1 MVETRWGVMKIFW
14 FQTSRIAEGIGQ
26 RSKQL
31 EEHGFDGM
39 MLTYHVFGGD
49 HFTRIARNI
58 DPESSFHYIVA
69 MRPYVISGQY
79 LAMICNSINEISPNR
94 ISINL
99 LTGFIKEKEQGVG
112 GFLSDVTDDSSP
124 AERSQYMLEYA
135 EMFKSLSLPTPDFYV
150 STSNEHAL
158 NVCKEKGFP
167 LIVQHSL
174 YKKNNFDFKNIKHM
188 VSICP
193 TVRDDNE
200 PFVNRT
206 MDYELF
212 SKEDF
217 FRFLDECEKNGVYGI
232 LISEDVPNSEYH
244 RLINLIKE
252 YRV

>member
-1 MVETRWGVMKIFW
+1 MKIFW
-14 FQTSRIAEGIGQ
+14 FQTSKIAEGIGE
-26 RSKQL
+26 RAKQL
-31 EEHGFDGM
+31 EEHGFDGI

-49 HFTRIARNI
+49 HFTRIARSI
-58 DPESSFHYIVA
+58 DPESNFHYIVA

-99 LTGFIKEKEQGVG
+99 LTGFVKEKEQKVG
-112 GFLSDVTDDSSP
+112 GFLSNITDDSPP
-124 AERSQYMLEYA
+124 AERSQYMLDYA

-150 STSNEHAL
+150 STSREHAL
-158 NVCKEKGFP
+158 NTCREKGFP
-167 LIVQHSL
+167 LIVQYSL
-174 YKKNNFDFKNIKHM
+174 YKQNSFNFEGIKHI

-193 TVRDDNE
+193 TVRDDQE
-200 PFVNRT
+200 PFINNT

-212 SKEDF
+212 DKKKF
-217 FRFLDECEKNGVYGI
+217 FDFLDECEKNGIYGL
-232 LISEDVPNSEYH
+232 LISEDMPNSEYN